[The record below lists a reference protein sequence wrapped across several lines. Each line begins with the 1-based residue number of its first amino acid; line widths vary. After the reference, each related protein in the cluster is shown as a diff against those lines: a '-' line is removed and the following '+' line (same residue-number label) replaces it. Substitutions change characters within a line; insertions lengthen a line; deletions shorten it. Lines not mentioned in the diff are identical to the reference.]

1 MTPEEAITLEKLR
14 KNIDAVDEQLARLL
28 IRRFKLSGEI
38 AGYKRQKN
46 IPILDQKREMEIIE
60 DRARQFKELGLDD
73 ERFAAE
79 LFGLILRRS
88 REAQQ

>member
-1 MTPEEAITLEKLR
+1 MALEEAITLEKLR
-14 KNIDAVDEQLARLL
+14 KNIDAVDEQLTRLL
-28 IRRFKLSGEI
+28 VQRFKLSGEI

-46 IPILDQKREMEIIE
+46 IPLLDQKRETEIIE
-60 DRARQFKELGLDD
+60 DRTRQFKELGFDD

-88 REAQQ
+88 RGAQR

>member
-1 MTPEEAITLEKLR
+1 MALEKVKTLEKLR

-28 IRRFKLSGEI
+28 VQRFKLSGEI
-38 AGYKRQKN
+38 AEYKRQKN
-46 IPILDQKREMEIIE
+46 ILILDQERETEIIE
-60 DRARQFKELGLDD
+60 DRTRQFKELGFDD

-88 REAQQ
+88 REAQR